1 MWRRGFMWGPSNRP
15 PAAATEATVEVD
27 LYKGLKLQTQTGTS
41 TTGSGQA
48 SSVGLTYQFNY

>member
-1 MWRRGFMWGPSNRP
+1 MAPGVYVGAQQSTSGSG
-15 PAAATEATVEVD
+15 TEATVQID

>member
-1 MWRRGFMWGPSNRP
+1 
-15 PAAATEATVEVD
+15 VQVD